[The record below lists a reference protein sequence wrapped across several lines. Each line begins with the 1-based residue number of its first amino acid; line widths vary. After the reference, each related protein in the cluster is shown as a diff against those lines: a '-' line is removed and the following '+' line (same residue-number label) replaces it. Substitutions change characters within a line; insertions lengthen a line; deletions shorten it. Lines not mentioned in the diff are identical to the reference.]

1 MEMGSLIALGAVALA
16 GFVTA
21 GVILRQADLLIKQNQ
36 MRALLRLKTQ
46 WESPR
51 LRSLRSRWADDP
63 RNFSTAM
70 PILEFLED
78 LAAFQKNEAPDDA
91 VLWDTPIAKYAARY
105 YFYNRQNGTI
115 DTLRH
120 EWRDST
126 LFDKL
131 ESVLWPSYLRFE
143 LSRRG
148 VGERT
153 LLAELEESEPR
164 FIETEAQVLIP

>member
-1 MEMGSLIALGAVALA
+1 METGSLIALAAVAFA

-21 GVILRQADLLIKQNQ
+21 GVILRQADILIKQNQ
-36 MRALLRLKTQ
+36 MRTLLRLETQ

-51 LRSLRSRWADDP
+51 LRSLRARWAEDP
-63 RNFSTAM
+63 RDLSTAM

-78 LAAFQKNEAPDDA
+78 LAAFHKREAPDDA
-91 VLWDTPIAKYAARY
+91 VLWDTPIGRYAARY

-115 DTLRH
+115 DALRH
-120 EWRDST
+120 DWRDST

-148 VGERT
+148 VAERT
-153 LLAELEESEPR
+153 ILAGLEESEPR
-164 FIETEAQVLIP
+164 FIETEAKALTP

>member
-1 MEMGSLIALGAVALA
+1 MEVGSLIALAAVAFA

-21 GVILRQADLLIKQNQ
+21 GVILRQADLLIKQNN
-36 MRALLRLKTQ
+36 MRALLGLQTQ

-51 LRSLRSRWADDP
+51 LRSLRSRWAEDP
-63 RNFSTAM
+63 RDVFTAM

-78 LAAFQKNEAPDDA
+78 LAAFHKREATEDA
-91 VLWDTPIAKYAARY
+91 VLWDTPIGRYAARY

-164 FIETEAQVLIP
+164 FIETEAKALTT